1 MVNIGLI
8 GAGRIAGH
16 HIQAIK
22 KFKSLKIVAMCDLHF
37 NKLENHKINNKV
49 NKYNHYEE
57 MLKSEK
63 KINLVVIMT
72 PSGMHYEH
80 AKKIITKYK
89 KNIIIEKPICLKATQ
104 VTELYKLAKKNKVK
118 IFPVFQN
125 RYNKAIQFL
134 KKKKTMDALGK
145 LRIISVQ
152 VRWCRPQRYYDLA
165 DWRGTF
171 SHDGG
176 ALTNQGIHHLDAMRY
191 LCGELKT
198 VNAKMSTLGA
208 KIEVEDSV
216 VANFELRNGALGTL
230 DITTSARP
238 KDYNA
243 TISLVG
249 SKGLAQIGGLA
260 LNELQIYS
268 PNQKLCKI
276 NSEKIPTAYGFGHF
290 SFYRD
295 IKNYFLNS
303 TKFPVSFDDCLK
315 TINLLN
321 SFYISDEI
329 KNSVNPM
336 KIKNS
341 KRLGTK
347 NEKISKKYR

>member
-1 MVNIGLI
+1 MINIGLI

-16 HIQAIK
+16 HLQAIK
-22 KFKSLKIVAMCDLHF
+22 KFKIFKVVAFCDLHL
-37 NKLENHKINNKV
+37 NKIDNHKIDNKF
-49 NKYNHYEE
+49 NIYNHYDE
-57 MLKSEK
+57 MLTNEK
-63 KINLVVIMT
+63 KIDLVVLMT

-80 AKKIITKYK
+80 AKKIISKYK
-89 KNIIIEKPICLKATQ
+89 KNIIIEKPICLKTSQ
-104 VTELYKLAKKNKVK
+104 VIELYKLANKNKVK

-125 RYNKAIQFL
+125 RYNKAVQFL
-134 KKKKTMDALGK
+134 KKKKTINALGK
-145 LRIISVQ
+145 IRIISVQ

-191 LCGELKT
+191 LCGELKNI
-198 VNAKMSTLGA
+198 NAKMSTFGA
-208 KIEVEDSV
+208 NIEVEDSV
-216 VANFELRNGALGTL
+216 VANYELKNGAIGTL
-230 DITTSARP
+230 EITTSARP

-295 IKNYFLNS
+295 IKNHFSKSN
-303 TKFPVSFDDCLK
+303 KFPVSYSDCLK

-321 SFYISDEI
+321 SFYTSDEI
-329 KNSVNPM
+329 KRSVNPM
-336 KIKNS
+336 IIRDS
-341 KRLGTK
+341 KRLGIK

>member
-1 MVNIGLI
+1 
-8 GAGRIAGH
+8 
-16 HIQAIK
+16 
-22 KFKSLKIVAMCDLHF
+22 
-37 NKLENHKINNKV
+37 
-49 NKYNHYEE
+49 
-57 MLKSEK
+57 
-63 KINLVVIMT
+63 MT

-80 AKKIITKYK
+80 AKKIISKYK
-89 KNIIIEKPICLKATQ
+89 KNIIIEKPICLKTSQ
-104 VTELYKLAKKNKVK
+104 VIELYKLANKNKVK

-134 KKKKTMDALGK
+134 KKKKTINDLGK
-145 LRIISVQ
+145 IRIISVQ

-191 LCGELKT
+191 LCGELKNIN
-198 VNAKMSTLGA
+198 VKMSTFGA
-208 KIEVEDSV
+208 NIEVEDSV
-216 VANFELRNGALGTL
+216 VANYELKNGAIGTL
-230 DITTSARP
+230 EITTSARP

-295 IKNYFLNS
+295 IKNHFSKSN
-303 TKFPVSFDDCLK
+303 KFPVSYLDCLK

-329 KNSVNPM
+329 KKSVNPM
-336 KIKNS
+336 IIRDS
-341 KRLGTK
+341 KRLGIK

>member
-16 HIQAIK
+16 HIEAIK
-22 KFKSLKIVAMCDLHF
+22 KFKLFKIIAFCDLHPD
-37 NKLENHKINNKV
+37 KIKNHKIGNKV
-49 NKYNHYEE
+49 NSYNHYNE
-57 MLKSEK
+57 MLKHEK
-63 KINLVVIMT
+63 NIDLVVIMT

-89 KNIIIEKPICLKATQ
+89 KNIIIEKPICLKTSQ
-104 VTELYKLAKKNKVK
+104 VAELYKLAKKNRVK

-134 KKKKTMDALGK
+134 KKKKTMNTLGK

-165 DWRGTF
+165 DWRGTY

-176 ALTNQGIHHLDAMRY
+176 ALTNQGIHHLDALRY
-191 LCGELKT
+191 LCGELK
-198 VNAKMSTLGA
+198 VINAKMSTLGVN
-208 KIEVEDSV
+208 IEVEDSV
-216 VANFELRNGALGTL
+216 VANFELKNGALGTL
-230 DITTSARP
+230 EITTSARP

-290 SFYRD
+290 SFYKD
-295 IKNYFLNS
+295 VKSYFSNF
-303 TKFPVSFDDCLK
+303 TKFPVSSNDCLK

-329 KNSVNPM
+329 KKSVNPM
-336 KIKNS
+336 KIKDS
-341 KRLGTK
+341 KRLGIK

>member
-1 MVNIGLI
+1 MIKVGLI

-22 KFKSLKIVAMCDLHF
+22 KYKLFKIVAFSDLNT
-37 NKLENHKINNKV
+37 NKIDNHKIKNKFNV
-49 NKYNHYEE
+49 YNHYEE
-57 MLKSEK
+57 MLKNEK
-63 KINLVVIMT
+63 NLDLVVLMT

-80 AKKIITKYK
+80 SKKIISKYK
-89 KNIIIEKPICLKATQ
+89 KNIIIEKPICLRTSQ
-104 VTELYKLAKKNKVK
+104 VVELYKLAKKNKVK

-134 KKKKTMDALGK
+134 KNKKTIQALGK
-145 LRIISVQ
+145 LRIIGVQ
-152 VRWCRPQRYYDLA
+152 VRWCRPQRYYNLA

-176 ALTNQGIHHLDAMRY
+176 ALTNQGIHHLDAMRF
-191 LCGELKT
+191 LCGELKKI
-198 VNAKMSTLGA
+198 NAKMSTLGA
-208 KIEVEDSV
+208 NIEVEDSV
-216 VANFELRNGALGTL
+216 VANFELKSGALGTL
-230 DITTSARP
+230 EITTSARP

-249 SKGLAQIGGLA
+249 SKGLAQIGGIA

-268 PNQKLCKI
+268 PNQKLCKVY
-276 NSEKIPTAYGFGHF
+276 SEKIPTPYGFGHF

-295 IKNYFLNS
+295 VKNYFLKLKN
-303 TKFPVSFDDCLK
+303 FPVSYKDCLN

-321 SFYISDEI
+321 SFYISDEMNKSINPSII
-329 KNSVNPM
+329 KD
-336 KIKNS
+336 S
-341 KRLGTK
+341 KRLGIK
-347 NEKISKKYR
+347 NEKISKKYK

>member
-16 HIQAIK
+16 HIHAIK
-22 KFKSLKIVAMCDLHF
+22 KFKSFKIIAMCDLHL
-37 NKLENHKINNKV
+37 NKLENHKINNKI

-57 MLKSEK
+57 MLKSEE
-63 KINLVVIMT
+63 KIDLVVVMT

-89 KNIIIEKPICLKATQ
+89 KNIIIEKPICLKASQ
-104 VTELYKLAKKNKVK
+104 VKELYRLAKKNKVQV
-118 IFPVFQN
+118 FPVFQN

-191 LCGELKT
+191 LCGEIKT

-230 DITTSARP
+230 EITTSARP

-268 PNQKLCKI
+268 PNQKLCKM

-295 IKNYFLNS
+295 IKNYFSNF

-336 KIKNS
+336 KIKDS
-341 KRLGTK
+341 KRLGIK

>member
-1 MVNIGLI
+1 MINIGLI

-22 KFKSLKIVAMCDLHF
+22 KFKSFKIIAFCDLQL
-37 NKLENHKINNKV
+37 NKIQNHKLGNKV
-49 NKYNHYEE
+49 NSYNHYEE
-57 MLKSEK
+57 MLKNEK
-63 KINLVVIMT
+63 KLDLVVIMT

-80 AKKIITKYK
+80 ARKIITKYK
-89 KNIIIEKPICLKATQ
+89 KNIVIEKPICLKSSQ
-104 VTELYKLAKKNKVK
+104 VAELYKLAKKNSVK

-134 KKKKTMDALGK
+134 KKKKAMSDLGK
-145 LRIISVQ
+145 LRIINVQ
-152 VRWCRPQRYYDLA
+152 VRWCRPQRYYNLA

-191 LCGELKT
+191 LCGELKE

-208 KIEVEDSV
+208 NIEVEDSI
-216 VANFELRNGALGTL
+216 VANFELRSGALGTL
-230 DITTSARP
+230 EVTTAARP

-295 IKNYFLNS
+295 VNNYFS
-303 TKFPVSFDDCLK
+303 KFTKFPVSYNDCLN
-315 TINLLN
+315 TIKLLN
-321 SFYISDEI
+321 SFYISAE
-329 KNSVNPM
+329 KKKSVNPK
-336 KIKNS
+336 KIMDS
-341 KRLGTK
+341 KRLGIK
-347 NEKISKKYR
+347 NENISKKYR

>member
-1 MVNIGLI
+1 MINIGLI

-22 KFKSLKIVAMCDLHF
+22 KFKLFKIIAFSDLQP
-37 NKLENHKINNKV
+37 NKIKDHKINDNV
-49 NKYNHYEE
+49 NSYNHYEE

-63 KINLVVIMT
+63 KIDLVVLMT

-80 AKKIITKYK
+80 AKTIIKKYK
-89 KNIIIEKPICLKATQ
+89 KNIVIEKPICFKSSQ
-104 VTELYKLAKKNKVK
+104 VIELYKLAQKSKVK

-134 KKKKTMDALGK
+134 KKKKAIDALGR
-145 LRIISVQ
+145 LRIIGVQ

-191 LCGELKT
+191 LCGELKQI
-198 VNAKMSTLGA
+198 NSKMATLGA
-208 KIEVEDSV
+208 NIEVEDSV
-216 VANFELRNGALGTL
+216 VANFELKSGALGTL
-230 DITTSARP
+230 EITTSARP

-243 TISLVG
+243 TISLIG

-268 PNQKLCKI
+268 PNPKMCKA

-295 IKNYFLNS
+295 IKNYFYNYS
-303 TKFPVSFDDCLK
+303 KFPVSSIDCLK

-329 KNSVNPM
+329 KKSVNPAV
-336 KIKNS
+336 IKDS
-341 KRLGTK
+341 KRLGIK
-347 NEKISKKYR
+347 NEKISKRYR

>member
-22 KFKSLKIVAMCDLHF
+22 KFKSLKIVAICDLLL

-63 KINLVVIMT
+63 KIDLVVIMT

-89 KNIIIEKPICLKATQ
+89 KNIIIEKPICLKASQ
-104 VTELYKLAKKNKVK
+104 VTELYTLAKKNKVK
-118 IFPVFQN
+118 VFPVFQN

-191 LCGELKT
+191 LCGELKK

-208 KIEVEDSV
+208 NIEVEDSV
-216 VANFELRNGALGTL
+216 VANFELKNGALGTL
-230 DITTSARP
+230 EITTSARP

-268 PNQKLCKI
+268 PDQKLCKI

-295 IKNYFLNS
+295 VKNYFTNS

-336 KIKNS
+336 NIKDS

>member
-1 MVNIGLI
+1 
-8 GAGRIAGH
+8 
-16 HIQAIK
+16 
-22 KFKSLKIVAMCDLHF
+22 
-37 NKLENHKINNKV
+37 
-49 NKYNHYEE
+49 
-57 MLKSEK
+57 MLKNEK
-63 KINLVVIMT
+63 KIDLVVIMT

-80 AKKIITKYK
+80 AKKIINKYK
-89 KNIIIEKPICLKATQ
+89 KNIIIEKPICLKTTQ
-104 VTELYKLAKKNKVK
+104 VEDLYKLAKKNKVK

-134 KKKKTMDALGK
+134 KKKKTMNALGK
-145 LRIISVQ
+145 IRTISVQ

-176 ALTNQGIHHLDAMRY
+176 ALTNQGIHHLDALRY
-191 LCGELKT
+191 LCGELKL

-208 KIEVEDSV
+208 NIEVEDAV
-216 VANFELRNGALGTL
+216 VGNFELENGALGTL
-230 DITTSARP
+230 EITTSARP

-260 LNELQIYS
+260 LNELQIFS
-268 PNQKLCKI
+268 PDQKLCKK

-290 SFYRD
+290 SFYKD
-295 IKNYFLNS
+295 VKNYFSNF
-303 TKFPVSFDDCLK
+303 TKFPVSTKDCLK

-329 KNSVNPM
+329 KKTVDPM
-336 KIKNS
+336 KIRDS
-341 KRLGTK
+341 SRLGVK

>member
-16 HIQAIK
+16 HIRAIK
-22 KFKSLKIVAMCDLHF
+22 KFKSLKIVAMCDLHL
-37 NKLENHKINNKV
+37 NKLENHKIDNKV

-57 MLKSEK
+57 MLKNEK
-63 KINLVVIMT
+63 KIDLVVIMT

-89 KNIIIEKPICLKATQ
+89 KNIIIEKPICLKTSQ

-118 IFPVFQN
+118 VFPVFQN

-134 KKKKTMDALGK
+134 KKKKTIDALGK

-216 VANFELRNGALGTL
+216 VANFELKNGALGTL
-230 DITTSARP
+230 EITTSARP

-268 PNQKLCKI
+268 PNQNLCKM

-295 IKNYFLNS
+295 IKKYFSNF

-336 KIKNS
+336 KIKDS

>member
-1 MVNIGLI
+1 MIKIGLL

-16 HIQAIK
+16 HIKEIK
-22 KFKSLKIVAMCDLHF
+22 KFKLFKIIAFCDL
-37 NKLENHKINNKV
+37 NIDKIKNHRINNKI
-49 NKYNHYEE
+49 NIYNHYDE
-57 MLKSEK
+57 MLKKEK
-63 KINLVVIMT
+63 TIDLVVIMT

-89 KNIIIEKPICLKATQ
+89 KNIIIEKPICLKASQ
-104 VTELYKLAKKNKVK
+104 VVELYKLAEKNKVN

-134 KKKKTMDALGK
+134 KKKKTMNALGK
-145 LRIISVQ
+145 IRIISVQ

-176 ALTNQGIHHLDAMRY
+176 ALTNQGIHHLDATRY
-191 LCGELKT
+191 LCGEIKS

-208 KIEVEDSV
+208 NIEVEDSV
-216 VANFELRNGALGTL
+216 VANFELRSGALGTL
-230 DITTSARP
+230 EITTAARP
-238 KDYNA
+238 IDYNA

-249 SKGLAQIGGLA
+249 SKGLAQIGGWA

-295 IKNYFLNS
+295 IKNYFS
-303 TKFPVSFDDCLK
+303 KFTKFPVSYNDCLS
-315 TINLLN
+315 TISLLN
-321 SFYISDEI
+321 SFYISDE
-329 KNSVNPM
+329 KKKSVHLK
-336 KIKNS
+336 KIMDS
-341 KRLGTK
+341 KRLGIK

>member
-16 HIQAIK
+16 HIRAIK
-22 KFKSLKIVAMCDLHF
+22 KFKSLKIVAMCDLHL
-37 NKLENHKINNKV
+37 NKLENHKIDNKV

-57 MLKSEK
+57 MLKNEK
-63 KINLVVIMT
+63 KIDLVVIMT

-89 KNIIIEKPICLKATQ
+89 KNIIIEKPICLKTSQ

-118 IFPVFQN
+118 VFPVFQN

-134 KKKKTMDALGK
+134 KKKKTIDALGK

-216 VANFELRNGALGTL
+216 VANFELKNGALGTL
-230 DITTSARP
+230 EITTSARP

-268 PNQKLCKI
+268 PNQNLCKM

-295 IKNYFLNS
+295 IKNYFSNS
-303 TKFPVSFDDCLK
+303 IKFPVSFDDCLK

-329 KNSVNPM
+329 KNSVNPT
-336 KIKNS
+336 KIKDS

>member
-22 KFKSLKIVAMCDLHF
+22 KFKSLKIVAMCDLHL
-37 NKLENHKINNKV
+37 NKLENHKIDNKV

-63 KINLVVIMT
+63 KIDLVVIMT

-89 KNIIIEKPICLKATQ
+89 KNIIIEKPICLKTSQ
-104 VTELYKLAKKNKVK
+104 VTELYILAKKNRVKV
-118 IFPVFQN
+118 FPVFQN

-216 VANFELRNGALGTL
+216 VANFELKNGALGTL
-230 DITTSARP
+230 EVTTSARP

>member
-1 MVNIGLI
+1 MIKVGLI

-16 HIQAIK
+16 HIQAINK
-22 KFKSLKIVAMCDLHF
+22 YKFFKIIAFSDLNI
-37 NKLENHKINNKV
+37 NKIDNHKINNKF
-49 NKYNHYEE
+49 NIYNHYEE
-57 MLKSEK
+57 MLKNEK
-63 KINLVVIMT
+63 NLDLVVLMT

-80 AKKIITKYK
+80 SKKIISKYK
-89 KNIIIEKPICLKATQ
+89 KNIIIEKPICLKTSQ
-104 VTELYKLAKKNKVK
+104 VAELYKLAKKNRVK

-134 KKKKTMDALGK
+134 RNKKTIKALGK
-145 LRIISVQ
+145 LRIIGVQ
-152 VRWCRPQRYYDLA
+152 VRWCRPQRYYNLA

-176 ALTNQGIHHLDAMRY
+176 ALTNQGIHHLDAMRF
-191 LCGELKT
+191 LCGELKK

-208 KIEVEDSV
+208 NIEVEDSV
-216 VANFELRNGALGTL
+216 VANFELKSGALGTL
-230 DITTSARP
+230 EITTSARP

-268 PNQKLCKI
+268 PNQKLCKVH
-276 NSEKIPTAYGFGHF
+276 SEKIPTPYGYGHF

-295 IKNYFLNS
+295 IKNYFLKLKN
-303 TKFPVSFDDCLK
+303 FPVSFKDCLN

-329 KNSVNPM
+329 NKSVNPNIL
-336 KIKNS
+336 KDS
-341 KRLGTK
+341 RRLGTK
-347 NEKISKKYR
+347 NEKISKKYK

>member
-1 MVNIGLI
+1 MINIGLI

-22 KFKSLKIVAMCDLHF
+22 KFKLFKIVAFCDLHL
-37 NKLENHKINNKV
+37 NKINNHKIGNKI
-49 NKYNHYEE
+49 NSYNHYDE
-57 MLKSEK
+57 MLKNEK
-63 KINLVVIMT
+63 NINLVVIMT

-89 KNIIIEKPICLKATQ
+89 KNIIIEKPICLKSSQ
-104 VTELYKLAKKNKVK
+104 VAELYKLAKKNRVK

-134 KKKKTMDALGK
+134 KKKKTMNALGK

-152 VRWCRPQRYYDLA
+152 VRWCRPQKYYDLA

-176 ALTNQGIHHLDAMRY
+176 ALTNQGIHHLDALRY
-191 LCGELKT
+191 LCGELKII
-198 VNAKMSTLGA
+198 NAKMSTLGVNV
-208 KIEVEDSV
+208 EVEDSV
-216 VANFELRNGALGTL
+216 VANFELISGALGTL
-230 DITTSARP
+230 EITTSARP

-249 SKGLAQIGGLA
+249 SEGLAQIGGLA
-260 LNELQIYS
+260 LNELQIYT

-290 SFYRD
+290 SFY
-295 IKNYFLNS
+295 NYFSNF
-303 TKFPVSFDDCLK
+303 TKFPVSYNDCLR

-329 KNSVNPM
+329 KKSVNPM
-336 KIKNS
+336 KIKDS
-341 KRLGTK
+341 KRLGNN

>member
-16 HIQAIK
+16 HIRAIK
-22 KFKSLKIVAMCDLHF
+22 RFKLFRIVAICDLHTH
-37 NKLENHKINNKV
+37 KIENHKIANKV
-49 NKYNHYEE
+49 NCYDHYEE
-57 MLKSEK
+57 MLKNEK
-63 KINLVVIMT
+63 KIDLVVIMT

-80 AKKIITKYK
+80 AKKIIIKYK
-89 KNIIIEKPICLKATQ
+89 KNIIIEKPICLKTSQ
-104 VTELYKLAKKNKVK
+104 VEELYKLAKKNRVQ

-134 KKKKTMDALGK
+134 KKKQTMNALGK

-208 KIEVEDSV
+208 NIEVEDSV
-216 VANFELRNGALGTL
+216 VANFELRNGALGAL
-230 DITTSARP
+230 EITTSARP

-268 PNQKLCKI
+268 PNQKLCKK

-290 SFYRD
+290 SFYKD
-295 IKNYFLNS
+295 IKNYFSNS
-303 TKFPVSFDDCLK
+303 TKFPVSHNDCLK

-329 KNSVNPM
+329 KKSVNPI
-336 KIKNS
+336 KIRDS
-341 KRLGTK
+341 KRLGVK
-347 NEKISKKYR
+347 NEKISKNYR

>member
-16 HIQAIK
+16 HIHAIK
-22 KFKSLKIVAMCDLHF
+22 KFKSFKIIAMCDLHL
-37 NKLENHKINNKV
+37 NKLENHKINNKI

-57 MLKSEK
+57 MLKSEE
-63 KINLVVIMT
+63 KIDLVVVMT

-89 KNIIIEKPICLKATQ
+89 KNIIIEKPICLKASQ
-104 VTELYKLAKKNKVK
+104 VKELYRLAKKNKVQV
-118 IFPVFQN
+118 FPVFQN

-191 LCGELKT
+191 LCGEIKT

-230 DITTSARP
+230 EITTSARP

-268 PNQKLCKI
+268 PNQKLCKM

-295 IKNYFLNS
+295 IKNYFSNF

-336 KIKNS
+336 KIKDS